1 MASGNGFWGRKDSM
15 WGGETLNCADG
26 SRRLCVKR
34 GDKFRVEKGPGRRL
48 TLIPDPDNKGTWKDS
63 HDKSNPI
70 RINPTKHTPTNFKRA
85 YSMRVTIEKGARP
98 ERLFLV
104 ELDDGSIGISL
115 TAFDPSSG
123 HDDDMA
129 SVER

>member
-1 MASGNGFWGRKDSM
+1 M
-15 WGGETLNCADG
+15 WGGETLKCHDG
-26 SRRLCVKR
+26 SRRLHVKR
-34 GDKFRVEKGPGRRL
+34 GDIFRVEKGPGRRL

-70 RINPTKHTPTNFKRA
+70 RINPTKHTPTVFERA
-85 YSMRVTIEKGARP
+85 YSMKVTIKKGATA

-104 ELDDGSIGISL
+104 EQDNGAIAIVVKADDPNGG
-115 TAFDPSSG
+115 G